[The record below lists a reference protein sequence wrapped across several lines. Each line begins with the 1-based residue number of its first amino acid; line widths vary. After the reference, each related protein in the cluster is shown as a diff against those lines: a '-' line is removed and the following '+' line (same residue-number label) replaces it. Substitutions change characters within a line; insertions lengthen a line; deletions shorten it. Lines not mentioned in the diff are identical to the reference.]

1 MDIQNVRNI
10 KKSLQ
15 KHLKPTRYEHTMGVM
30 YTAAAL
36 AMSRGLDPDQALLAG
51 LLHDCGKYG
60 TEEEQLQS
68 CRKNGIVLTE
78 YELKSPALVHA
89 KLGTYYAQH
98 RYGVTDQEILNAI
111 RYHTTGRPDMS
122 ELEKIIYLADYIEP
136 GRKEIPNL
144 KQIRQLAFQDLDGA
158 VAKVAGQTL
167 SYLEQ
172 QGGCI
177 DPATKETG
185 AYYKRRSL

>member
-1 MDIQNVRNI
+1 MENI

-15 KHLKPTRYEHTMGVM
+15 KYLKATRYEHTLGVM

-36 AMSRGLDPDQALLAG
+36 AMSRGVIPDQALIAG

-60 TEEEQLQS
+60 TAKEQLQS
-68 CRKNGIVLTE
+68 CQENGIALTE
-78 YELKSPALVHA
+78 FERKSPALVHA
-89 KLGTYYAQH
+89 KLGVYYAQH
-98 RYGVTDQEILNAI
+98 RYGITDQEILRAI
-111 RYHTTGRPDMS
+111 RYHTTGRPNMS

-136 GRKEIPNL
+136 GRKDIPNL
-144 KQIRQLAFQDLDGA
+144 REIRQLAFQDLDLA

-167 SYLEQ
+167 TYLEK

-185 AYYKRRSL
+185 VFYRRRTL